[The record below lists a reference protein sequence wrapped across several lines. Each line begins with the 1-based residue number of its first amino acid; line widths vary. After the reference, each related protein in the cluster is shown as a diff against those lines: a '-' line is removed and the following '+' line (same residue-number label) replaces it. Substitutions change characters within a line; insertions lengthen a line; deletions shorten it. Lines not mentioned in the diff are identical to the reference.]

1 MVVVEQTPL
10 GMLAVLGAV
19 VPPILRVVREI
30 PHPQVLLKVLP
41 AVLLLMPTLQEG
53 AEVQVRLEIRLRAMV
68 MVVMAVTVYQIL
80 LLEQQ

>member
-53 AEVQVRLEIRLRAMV
+53 AEVQVRLEIRFLPVV